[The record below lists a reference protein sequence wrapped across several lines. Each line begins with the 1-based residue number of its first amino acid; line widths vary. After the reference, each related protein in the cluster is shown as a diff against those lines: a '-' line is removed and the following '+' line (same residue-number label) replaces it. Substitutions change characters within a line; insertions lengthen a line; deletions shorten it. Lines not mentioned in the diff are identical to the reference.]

1 MNIKP
6 IFNFQF
12 SVFTEYVQK
21 TYQKVRGWARHLFVP
36 HTNNEDTVPNDT
48 TVHSHILTNRRG
60 RAVVLLCVLVGSWL
74 YLDIVR
80 APLAFPIDTLVTIE
94 PGSSLDGISA
104 SLEEAQ
110 VVRNATALS
119 LLVRVYGN
127 HDSVKAGDYLFK
139 EPKSL
144 FAVARIISVGA
155 FGLEPVAIR
164 IPEGSDSSDM
174 SVIFEKKLLRFDPDT
189 FLELAVP
196 HEGFLFPD
204 TYYFMPNVR
213 EEQIITVMTD
223 NFAQKILPLQPQ
235 IESSGSTLHDIVT
248 LASIIEKEASRDADR
263 RKISGVL
270 QHRLSINMPLQV
282 DATFFYTHN
291 KGTYRITLA
300 ELRDAS
306 NPYNT
311 YVHKGLPPGPIASP
325 GFASIVAALEPT
337 QTTALFYLADRS
349 GNTYYSE
356 TYAEHLRK
364 KALYVD

>member
-1 MNIKP
+1 MKKIHLVFKKVYSVVRTWA
-6 IFNFQF
+6 QH
-12 SVFTEYVQK
+12 VFTYHQ
-21 TYQKVRGWARHLFVP
+21 
-36 HTNNEDTVPNDT
+36 DTLT
-48 TVHSHILTNRRG
+48 EHSSEQPQENITTNRRG
-60 RAVVLLCVLVGSWL
+60 RAIVLLLALIGAWI

-80 APLAFPIDTLVTIE
+80 APLMFPTNTLVTIE
-94 PGSSLDGISA
+94 PGSSLNSISNALRETHVVRSA
-104 SLEEAQ
+104 S
-110 VVRNATALS
+110 ALS
-119 LLVRVYGN
+119 FLVRLYGS

-139 EPKSL
+139 EPKNL

-155 FGLEPVAIR
+155 FGLEPIAVR

-174 SVIFEKKLLRFDPDT
+174 ADILQKKLLRFNRDV
-189 FLELAVP
+189 FLELATP
-196 HEGFLFPD
+196 KEGFLFPD

-213 EEQIITVMTD
+213 EEQIITVLTD
-223 NFAQKILPLQPQ
+223 NFTQKITSLVPDIETSGKTLQE
-235 IESSGSTLHDIVT
+235 IIT

-270 QHRLSINMPLQV
+270 WNRLRIGMPLQV

-306 NPYNT
+306 NEYNT

-337 QTTALFYLADRS
+337 ETTALFYLADRS
-349 GNTYYSE
+349 GNTYFSD